1 MPATSAGMTE
11 DVSGSDAK
19 LGEVALDFLAQ
30 QVRLI
35 SQLARRG
42 QHRGCNL
49 SGFHGAVR
57 HFRNVLGHIARAFRR
72 SAGVSRNLLSYSIL
86 LAHRDGDIVCNFA
99 ELLDRCRYLF
109 DGLN

>member
-1 MPATSAGMTE
+1 MTE

-19 LGEVALDFLAQ
+19 LGKVALDLLAQ

-42 QHRGCNL
+42 QYRGRNL

-57 HFRNVLGHIARAFRR
+57 HFRNVLGDIARAFRR
-72 SAGVSRNLLSYSIL
+72 SAGISRNLLSYSIL

-99 ELLDRCRYLF
+99 ELLDRCRYLL
-109 DGLN
+109 D